1 MILLQDTTEVV
12 SGLADVVNKLGAKF
26 FIRLG
31 IDLGSIL
38 ILLFLIYLPNN
49 QKREYIFTF
58 MMFNIVIFNITFLM
72 NDVQMSMGAAFGL
85 FAIFGML
92 RYRTE
97 DISIKDMTYLFLSIA
112 LGMMSSVTKGDWE
125 PAIVSAIILLVTFI
139 LDSKYVLN
147 KEMYK
152 NILYE
157 NIEMIKPENHVALME
172 DLKKRTGLNIHRIAV
187 GKVDFLRDMATIRIY
202 YYEKKTK

>member
-1 MILLQDTTEVV
+1 MTLLQDTTDAV

-31 IDLGSIL
+31 IDLVSIL

-112 LGMMSSVTKGDWE
+112 MGMVTSVTKGDWE
-125 PAIVSAIILLVTFI
+125 PAIVSAIILLLTFI

-172 DLKKRTGLNIHRIAV
+172 DLKKRTGLNIHRISV

-202 YYEKKTK
+202 YYERKTK